1 MVRCTPVT
9 MQYTLMEEKF
19 NESTIN
25 RPEGDRL
32 LNAPFVIADLEAY
45 VKQITE
51 EDAWFK
57 NDRNAITLFKG
68 DNITVVLIALHEA
81 AQMQPPTPS
90 SGVAVLQVMSGE
102 LSVEIEGQ
110 TFTAKRN
117 QLVTFHEQLQ
127 YYIAAKEESIF
138 LLTIYNKD

>member
-1 MVRCTPVT
+1 
-9 MQYTLMEEKF
+9 MEEKF

-25 RPEGDRL
+25 RPEGERQLD
-32 LNAPFVIADLEAY
+32 APFVIADLEAY
-45 VKQITE
+45 IRQITE

-68 DNITVVLIALHEA
+68 ENITVVLVALHET

-90 SGVAVLQVMSGE
+90 AGIAVLQVMSGE
-102 LSVEIEGQ
+102 LDIEIEGQ
-110 TFTAKRN
+110 TFSAKRQ

-138 LLTIYNKD
+138 LLTMYNRE

>member
-1 MVRCTPVT
+1 
-9 MQYTLMEEKF
+9 MEEKF

-32 LNAPFVIADLEAY
+32 LDAPFVIADLNAY
-45 VKQITE
+45 IKQITE

-68 DNITVVLIALHEA
+68 EHITVVLIALHEA
-81 AQMQPPTPS
+81 AQIQPPAPS
-90 SGVAVLQVMSGE
+90 AGVGVLQLLSGE

-110 TFTAKRN
+110 SFTLTRN
-117 QLVTFHEQLQ
+117 QLVSFHEQLQ
-127 YYIAAKEESIF
+127 YYIAAKEESIL
-138 LLTIYNKD
+138 LLTMYNRD